1 MNTQPQYRPLIIVP
15 PPKKNRA
22 ILSLVITIS
31 SVTFRPFI
39 ADNPGLVSFVRLNL
53 ILFRTVSKINC
64 NSVAYYTLRKMVC
77 HATIVQ
83 MRDVVV
89 LSLL

>member
-1 MNTQPQYRPLIIVP
+1 
-15 PPKKNRA
+15 
-22 ILSLVITIS
+22 
-31 SVTFRPFI
+31 
-39 ADNPGLVSFVRLNL
+39 
-53 ILFRTVSKINC
+53 
-64 NSVAYYTLRKMVC
+64 VAYYTLRKMVC